1 VAKPGGGG
9 GLRQVNLVDD
19 GGATWEALMR
29 QQRNLDLEIVGN
41 RIDQAA
47 AAVARERAVSL
58 AARGG
63 GSSSSAQPEFERAD
77 MCDMNG
83 GAVAAGRA
91 VAQSQ
96 RQRKHQQSK
105 HMTNEDGELDELEL
119 KKKEYEVRQSA
130 LLL

>member
-1 VAKPGGGG
+1 MAKPGG
-9 GLRQVNLVDD
+9 GLRQVHLVDD

-47 AAVARERAVSL
+47 AAVARERAISL

-63 GSSSSAQPEFERAD
+63 GSSSSAEPEFERAD

-91 VAQSQ
+91 VAQLQ

>member
-1 VAKPGGGG
+1 
-9 GLRQVNLVDD
+9 
-19 GGATWEALMR
+19 MR

-47 AAVARERAVSL
+47 AAVARERAISL

-63 GSSSSAQPEFERAD
+63 GSSSSAEPEFERAD

-91 VAQSQ
+91 VAQLQ

>member
-1 VAKPGGGG
+1 
-9 GLRQVNLVDD
+9 
-19 GGATWEALMR
+19 
-29 QQRNLDLEIVGN
+29 
-41 RIDQAA
+41 
-47 AAVARERAVSL
+47 
-58 AARGG
+58 
-63 GSSSSAQPEFERAD
+63 

-83 GAVAAGRA
+83 RAVAAGRA
-91 VAQSQ
+91 VAQLQ